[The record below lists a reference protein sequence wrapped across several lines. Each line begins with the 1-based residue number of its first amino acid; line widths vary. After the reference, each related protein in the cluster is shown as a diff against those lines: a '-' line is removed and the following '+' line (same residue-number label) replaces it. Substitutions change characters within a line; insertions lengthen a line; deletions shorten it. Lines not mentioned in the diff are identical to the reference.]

1 MTDVLI
7 GRNSV
12 LEALRAGRPISR
24 ILLQRNADNDPRLAQ
39 IVQLAE
45 INHIPH
51 EIVSGAV
58 LDLESRR
65 GVHQGVVA
73 FGATLASLGL
83 DDLLALSAK
92 QSEPGLYVILDGIED
107 PHNFGAI
114 LRTSEAAG
122 VHGVVVRSRRA
133 AGLSPA
139 AVKAAAGAAEYVPL
153 IEVNNI
159 ARAVE
164 ALKEK
169 GIWVVGVEGSAKQSY
184 LAVDYK
190 PPTAVVIGGEGKGIS
205 SLVRQ
210 KCDLLAAIPM
220 KGRIS
225 SLNASVAAGVVLYEV
240 VRQRSQGAQL

>member
-1 MTDVLI
+1 MDVLI

-24 ILLQRNADNDPRLAQ
+24 ILLHRNADSDPRLAQ
-39 IVQLAE
+39 IVQLADAK
-45 INHIPH
+45 HVPH

-58 LDLESRR
+58 LDSESRR
-65 GVHQGVVA
+65 GVHQGVIA
-73 FGATLASLGL
+73 FASSLRSLTL
-83 DDLLALSAK
+83 DDLPTLSEK
-92 QSEPGLYVILDGIED
+92 EGEPGLYVILDGIED
-107 PHNFGAI
+107 PHNLGAI

-122 VHGVVVRSRRA
+122 VHAVIVRSRRA

-139 AVKAAAGAAEYVPL
+139 AFKAAAGAAEYVPL
-153 IEVNNI
+153 IEVTNI
-159 ARAVE
+159 ARTIEV
-164 ALKEK
+164 LKEN

-184 LAVDYK
+184 LEVDCR

-205 SLVRQ
+205 SLVQQ

-240 VRQRSQGAQL
+240 VRQRSQSARS